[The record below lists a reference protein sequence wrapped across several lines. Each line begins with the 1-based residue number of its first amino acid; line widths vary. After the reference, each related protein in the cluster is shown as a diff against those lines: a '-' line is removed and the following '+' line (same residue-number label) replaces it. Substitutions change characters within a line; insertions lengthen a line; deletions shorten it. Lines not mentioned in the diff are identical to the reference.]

1 METRSNRFLVLM
13 VLGLLLGSLLLFT
26 FWLLAARGPDG
37 NSYLIRFSGSVAGLK
52 KGSPVTFSGVPA
64 GRVMSVGFDKDDPSA
79 VLVTISLDP
88 GLPVVAGVKA
98 TVMRSFL
105 GGTANLGLDGARPGA
120 PPIQARPG
128 DALPTIPAKEGGL
141 LGNGGDPVA
150 LVDKISRTVDAVS
163 RNLDATQQERVS
175 DHLAALAEQS
185 AAWST
190 TADRYADRLLSMK
203 GRVLRVG
210 NSLAMVGR
218 NAATARKEIAAGRE
232 RPLRSVSLGSQAIES
247 GAATFGKRLEVLRP
261 TLRSAAGRQHAIAH
275 TLRVVRAKTIRIRDG
290 VQRLGQGGSLS
301 RSSLPDYRPR
311 GSNGESA
318 AITPGKEAATSATL
332 SR

>member
-1 METRSNRFLVLM
+1 M

-37 NSYLIRFSGSVAGLK
+37 KSYLIRFSGSVAGLK

-88 GLPVVAGVKA
+88 GIPVVAGVKA
-98 TVMRSFL
+98 TVTRSVL

-150 LVDKISRTVDAVS
+150 LVDRISRTVDAVS
-163 RNLDATQQERVS
+163 RNLDAKRPQQVS
-175 DHLAALAEQS
+175 DRLAALAETS
-185 AAWST
+185 ATWST
-190 TADRYADRLLSMK
+190 KAESYADRLVGVR

-210 NSLAMVGR
+210 DSLARVGR
-218 NAATARKEIAAGRE
+218 NAATARKEIAGGRE
-232 RPLRSVSLGSQAIES
+232 EPLRSVSLGSQAIES
-247 GAATFGKRLEVLRP
+247 GAATFDKRLEVLRP
-261 TLRSAAGRQHAIAH
+261 TLRSATDRQHAIAD
-275 TLRVVRAKTIRIRDG
+275 TLRAVRAKMNHVRDG
-290 VQRLGQGGSLS
+290 VQRLGQGGPLS
-301 RSSLPDYRPR
+301 RSSSLPDYRPR
-311 GSNGESA
+311 GSDGESA
-318 AITPGKEAATSATL
+318 AITPGKAAATSATL